1 MLAFIRSFIFFNI
14 KYEHSI
20 TLRKNCFVRINM
32 FSADIERC
40 HKLHNTSAHTG
51 GSRPVFPHES
61 LDNIDWGL
69 ME

>member
-1 MLAFIRSFIFFNI
+1 
-14 KYEHSI
+14 
-20 TLRKNCFVRINM
+20 M